1 MKLKTGNLNNTERK
15 FIPVRKSNLETFVKG
30 LTKVENYKITQF
42 YRGEYKYRKFET
54 SNDAKFTRSRK
65 KGNITVVEEIEENE
79 FLRNIGK
86 QIIIKNRTKYR
97 LGDYTVEIDEFL
109 KPSKFTMIEVSAEN
123 DEILDSFESEKTF
136 VEVTDNPIYANK
148 NIANGSIRKSEVI
161 VEGTDAVGKTTTISK
176 LLADGIICQDRCE
189 NVISK
194 NMMFDISNEKRGEEI
209 YNEYFSK
216 PNNTTIIFLVNF
228 DEKELMRRV
237 KARGKISEFD
247 LEAYRY
253 GLLYKETYD
262 YMCSHYR
269 LAGRLRLVDC
279 TGLGI
284 EEQYQKVKN
293 SVLKEIEI
301 ER

>member
-15 FIPVRKSNLETFVKG
+15 FIPVRKSNLEKYIKG
-30 LTKVENYKITQF
+30 LSEIESYIITQF
-42 YRGEYKYRKFET
+42 YSGEYKYRKFET
-54 SNDAKFTRSRK
+54 SNDTKFTRSK
-65 KGNITVVEEIEENE
+65 KQGDITVVEEIQEDE
-79 FLRNIGK
+79 FLKNIGK
-86 QIIIKNRTKYR
+86 QVIVKNRTKYKS
-97 LGDYTVEIDEFL
+97 GEYTVEIDEFL
-109 KPSKFTMIEVSAEN
+109 KPAEFTMVEVSTEN
-123 DEILDSFESEKTF
+123 GNLQDYVPEKTF
-136 VEVTDNPIYANK
+136 IEVTDNPIYANK
-148 NIANGSIRKSEVI
+148 NISNGSIKKSNVI

-189 NVISK
+189 KVISR
-194 NMMFDISNEKRGEEI
+194 NMLFDISNEKRGEAI

-216 PNNTTIIFLVNF
+216 PNNSTILFLVNF

-237 KARGKISEFD
+237 KSRGKISDFD

-262 YMCSHYR
+262 YMCLHYN
-269 LAGRLRLVDC
+269 AKDKLRLVDC

-284 EEQYQKVKN
+284 EEQYQKVKS
-293 SVLKEIEI
+293 SVLKEIDY